1 MPLEY
6 IPLLN
11 TQREIYDVPLGLE
24 RFKNYL
30 KTIVGSSEDDIELA
44 PLAAMNPMAKD
55 HAKVYLEKLIALDAD
70 EVARTALAEFKS
82 RIYVLDGFD
91 IKASLVVC
99 DDVKGG
105 WTNRY
110 LNEAKYL
117 LDFSKTNFLKRPWLA
132 VPCWT
137 SEDISS
143 DQLRK
148 NTLAALYRLA
158 YMFQHKAVTL
168 GEVMLQE
175 GYALMFAGDSR
186 WLEHDDLEYTR
197 NVIEPYL
204 ETTLFPLQFACL
216 YGDEIAK
223 SVGYQPL
230 GLSHRAGFALA
241 LDDAKQSNM
250 APEEAFLTL

>member
-11 TQREIYDVPLGLE
+11 TQREIYEVPLGLE
-24 RFKNYL
+24 RFKSYL
-30 KTIVGSSEDDIELA
+30 ETIVGSSEDDIELA

-55 HAKVYLEKLIALDAD
+55 HAKVYLERLIALDAD
-70 EVARTALAEFKS
+70 TTAEKALAEFKS
-82 RIYVLDGFD
+82 RIYTLDSFN

-99 DDVKGG
+99 DDLKGG

-110 LNEAKYL
+110 LGEAKHL
-117 LDFSKTNFLKRPWLA
+117 LNFSKTNFLKRPWLA

-137 SEDISS
+137 SEDISG

-168 GEVMLQE
+168 GEVMVQE
-175 GYALMFAGDSR
+175 GYALVFAGDRR
-186 WLEHDDLEYTR
+186 WLEQDDLEYTG

-216 YGDEIAK
+216 YGDDIAK

-241 LDDAKQSNM
+241 LDNAGKSNLI
-250 APEEAFLTL
+250 PEEALLTL